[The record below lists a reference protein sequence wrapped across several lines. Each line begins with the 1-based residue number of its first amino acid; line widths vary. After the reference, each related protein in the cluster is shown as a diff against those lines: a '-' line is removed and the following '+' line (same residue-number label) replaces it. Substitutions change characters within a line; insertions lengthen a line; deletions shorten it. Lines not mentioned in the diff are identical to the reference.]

1 MTDQKNII
9 IFAEQQRGKIQTISY
24 ELLGKGKEI
33 ANKTGAELFAVLLG
47 DQMDEEAK
55 ELIYYGADKV
65 FLYQH
70 SSLMDFDPLNYKL
83 NIVNLVQ
90 EQKPALLL
98 LGASHLGRSLAPRLA
113 VALKTG
119 LSADCIGL
127 ELDDNGNIIQIRP
140 AFSGSILAYIQT
152 KTKPV
157 IATLRYK
164 SSESMKRDS
173 SRKGEIINR
182 EAEIR
187 PSLLTILRKQ
197 KSGEINLTEADV
209 IIAGGRGLKK
219 AADLSI
225 LSGLAEI
232 CGGIIGV
239 SRPLVDDGW
248 IGKEHQVGFSG
259 NTVKPKIYIACGISG
274 SSQHLAGMRRSDIII
289 AINTDPSAPIFKVA
303 DYGIVGDLYEIVPK
317 LIGEIKGWTS

>member
-1 MTDQKNII
+1 MTDQENII

-33 ANKTGAELFAVLLG
+33 AKKTGAELFAVLLG

-70 SSLMDFDPLNYKL
+70 SSLIDFDLLNYKL

-140 AFSGSILAYIQT
+140 AFSGSILAYIRT

-164 SSESMKRDS
+164 SSESMERDS

-182 EAEIR
+182 EAEIS

-209 IIAGGRGLKK
+209 VISGGRGLKK
-219 AADLSI
+219 ADDLSI

-317 LIGEIKGWTS
+317 LIGEIKGRTS

>member
-1 MTDQKNII
+1 MIDQENII
-9 IFAEQQRGKIQTISY
+9 IIAEQQRGKIQTISY

-33 ANKTGAELFAVLLG
+33 AEKTGSDLFAVLLG
-47 DQMDEEAK
+47 DQVDEEAK

-70 SSLMDFDPLNYKL
+70 SSLMDFDPINYKL

-152 KTKPV
+152 KTRPV

-182 EAEIR
+182 KAEIS

-197 KSGEINLTEADV
+197 KSGEINLTEAD
-209 IIAGGRGLKK
+209 IIISGGRGLKK
-219 AADLSI
+219 ADDLSI
-225 LSGLAEI
+225 LSRLAEI
-232 CGGIIGV
+232 CGGIIGA

-259 NTVKPKIYIACGISG
+259 NTVKPKVYIACGISG

-317 LIGEIKGWTS
+317 LIGEIKGRTS

>member
-33 ANKTGAELFAVLLG
+33 AKKTDAELFAVLLG

-70 SSLMDFDPLNYKL
+70 SSLIDFDLLNYKL

-140 AFSGSILAYIQT
+140 AFSGSILAYIRT

-164 SSESMKRDS
+164 SSESMERDS

-182 EAEIR
+182 EAEIS

-209 IIAGGRGLKK
+209 VISGGRGLKK
-219 AADLSI
+219 ADDLSI

-239 SRPLVDDGW
+239 SRPLVDDRW

-317 LIGEIKGWTS
+317 LIGEIKGRTS

>member
-9 IFAEQQRGKIQTISY
+9 IFAEQQQGKIQTISY

-33 ANKTGAELFAVLLG
+33 AIKTGAEVFAVLLG
-47 DQMDEEAK
+47 DQMDEEVK

-70 SSLMDFDPLNYKL
+70 SSLMDFDPVNYKL

-113 VALKTG
+113 VALNTG
-119 LSADCIGL
+119 LSADCIDL
-127 ELDDNGNIIQIRP
+127 ELDGNGNIIQIRP
-140 AFSGSILAYIQT
+140 AFSGSVLAYMQT

-164 SSESMKRDS
+164 SSESMERDS

-182 EAEIR
+182 EAEIS

-197 KSGEINLTEADV
+197 KSGETNLTEAD
-209 IIAGGRGLKK
+209 IIVSGGRGLKK
-219 AADLSI
+219 ADDLSL
-225 LSGLAEI
+225 LSGLAKV
-232 CGGIIGV
+232 CGGVIGA

-259 NTVKPKIYIACGISG
+259 NTVKPKVYIACGISG

-289 AINTDPSAPIFKVA
+289 AINTDPSAPIFKIA
-303 DYGIVGDLYEIVPK
+303 DYGVVGDLYEILPK
-317 LIGEIKGWTS
+317 LIYEIKERT

>member
-1 MTDQKNII
+1 MTDQNIVI
-9 IFAEQQRGKIQTISY
+9 VIAEQHEDKVQTITY

-33 ANKTGAELFAVLLG
+33 AEKTGTKVYAVLLG
-47 DQMDEEAK
+47 SQVEEEAR

-65 FLYQH
+65 FVYQH
-70 SSLMDFDPLNYKL
+70 PLLEDFDVLNYKN
-83 NIVNLVQ
+83 NIVSLAKELN
-90 EQKPALLL
+90 PGLLL
-98 LGASHLGRSLAPRLA
+98 IGASHLGRSLAPRLA
-113 VALKTG
+113 VALNTG

-127 ELDDNGNIIQIRP
+127 EVDDAGNIIQIRP
-140 AFSGSILAYIQT
+140 AFSGSILAYIKT

-164 SSESMKRDS
+164 SAQSRPRDS
-173 SRKGEIINR
+173 SRKGEIINK
-182 EAEIR
+182 EAEIS
-187 PSLLTILRKQ
+187 PPLLTILRKE
-197 KSGEINLTEADV
+197 KSGEINLTEAD
-209 IIAGGRGLKK
+209 IIISGGRGLKK
-219 AADLSI
+219 ADDLSI
-225 LSGLAEI
+225 LSGLAET
-232 CGGIIGV
+232 CGGVIGV

-289 AINTDPSAPIFKVA
+289 AINTDPSAPIFKVS

-317 LIGEIKGWTS
+317 LISEIKGRTS

>member
-1 MTDQKNII
+1 MTDQKNVI
-9 IFAEQQRGKIQTISY
+9 IFAEQQHDKIQAISY
-24 ELLGKGKEI
+24 ELLSKGKEI
-33 ANKTGAELFAVLLG
+33 AEKTGAELFAVLLG
-47 DQMDEEAK
+47 EQMDEEAK

-70 SSLMDFDPLNYKL
+70 SSFKDFDPLNYKL

-127 ELDDNGNIIQIRP
+127 EVDDEGNIIQIRP
-140 AFSGSILAYIQT
+140 AFSGSVLAYIKT

-164 SSESMKRDS
+164 SSQSRERDS

-182 EAEIR
+182 EAEIS
-187 PSLLTILRKQ
+187 PPLLTILRKQ
-197 KSGEINLTEADV
+197 KSGEVNLTEAD
-209 IIAGGRGLKK
+209 IIISGGRGLKK
-219 AADLSI
+219 AADISI
-225 LSGLAEI
+225 LSGLAET
-232 CGGIIGV
+232 CGGVIGV

-259 NTVKPKIYIACGISG
+259 NTVKPKVYIACGISG
-274 SSQHLAGMRRSDIII
+274 SSQHLAGMRRSDIIM

-317 LIGEIKGWTS
+317 LINEIKGRTS

>member
-9 IFAEQQRGKIQTISY
+9 IFAEQQNDKIQAISY
-24 ELLGKGKEI
+24 ELLSKGKEI
-33 ANKTGAELFAVLLG
+33 SEKTGAEIFAVLLG
-47 DQMDEEAK
+47 EQLDEEAK

-70 SSLMDFDPLNYKL
+70 SSLKDFDPQNYKR

-90 EQKPALLL
+90 EQKPDILL

-119 LSADCIGL
+119 LSADCINL
-127 ELDDNGNIIQIRP
+127 ELDDAGNIIQIRP
-140 AFSGSILAYIQT
+140 AFSGSILAYIKT

-164 SSESMKRDS
+164 SAQSRPRDS
-173 SRKGEIINR
+173 SRKGDIINK
-182 EAEIR
+182 EAEIS
-187 PSLLTILRKQ
+187 PPLLTILRKE
-197 KSGEINLTEADV
+197 KSGEINLTEADI

-219 AADLSI
+219 ADDLSI
-225 LSGLAEI
+225 LSGLAET
-232 CGGIIGV
+232 CGGVIGV

-259 NTVKPKIYIACGISG
+259 NTVKPKVYIACGISG
-274 SSQHLAGMRRSDIII
+274 SSQHLAGMRGSDIII

-317 LIGEIKGWTS
+317 LISEIKGRTS

>member
-70 SSLMDFDPLNYKL
+70 SSLMDFDPINYKL

-164 SSESMKRDS
+164 SSESMDRDS
-173 SRKGEIINR
+173 SRKGEIINK
-182 EAEIR
+182 EAEIS
-187 PSLLTILRKQ
+187 PCLLTILRKQ

-219 AADLSI
+219 ADDLSI

-317 LIGEIKGWTS
+317 LIGEIKGRTS

>member
-9 IFAEQQRGKIQTISY
+9 IFAEQQQGKIQTISY

-33 ANKTGAELFAVLLG
+33 AIKTGAEVFAVLLG
-47 DQMDEEAK
+47 DQLDEEAK

-65 FLYQH
+65 FLYEH
-70 SSLMDFDPLNYKL
+70 SSLMDFDPVNYKL

-90 EQKPALLL
+90 EQKPSLLL

-113 VALKTG
+113 AALKTG
-119 LSADCIGL
+119 LSADCIDL
-127 ELDDNGNIIQIRP
+127 ELDGNGNIIQIRP
-140 AFSGSILAYIQT
+140 AFSGSVLAYMQT

-164 SSESMKRDS
+164 SSESMERDS

-182 EAEIR
+182 EVEIS

-197 KSGEINLTEADV
+197 KSGETNLTEAD
-209 IIAGGRGLKK
+209 IIVSGGRGLKK
-219 AADLSI
+219 ADDLSL
-225 LSGLAEI
+225 LSGLAEV
-232 CGGIIGV
+232 CGGVIGA

-259 NTVKPKIYIACGISG
+259 NTVKPKVYIACGVSG

-289 AINTDPSAPIFKVA
+289 AINTDPSAPIFKIA
-303 DYGIVGDLYEIVPK
+303 DYGVVGDLYEIVPK
-317 LIGEIKGWTS
+317 LIGEIKGRTL

>member
-1 MTDQKNII
+1 MTNKKNVI
-9 IFAEQQRGKIQTISY
+9 IFAEQQHDKIQSISY
-24 ELLGKGKEI
+24 ELLSKGKEI
-33 ANKTGAELFAVLLG
+33 AEKTGAELFAVLLG
-47 DQMDEEAK
+47 EQMDEEAK

-70 SSLMDFDPLNYKL
+70 SSLKDFNPLNYKV

-127 ELDDNGNIIQIRP
+127 EVDDAGNIIQIRP
-140 AFSGSILAYIQT
+140 AFSGSILAYI
-152 KTKPV
+152 KNKKEPV

-164 SSESMKRDS
+164 SSQSRERDS
-173 SRKGEIINR
+173 SRKGEIISR
-182 EAEIR
+182 EAEIS
-187 PSLLTILRKQ
+187 PPLLTILRKE
-197 KSGEINLTEADV
+197 KSGEINLTEAD
-209 IIAGGRGLKK
+209 IIITGGRGLKK
-219 AADLSI
+219 VDDLSI

-232 CGGIIGV
+232 CGGVIGV

-259 NTVKPKIYIACGISG
+259 NTVKPKVYIACGVSG
-274 SSQHLAGMRRSDIII
+274 SSQHLAGMRGSDIII

-317 LIGEIKGWTS
+317 LISEIKGRTS